1 MWLLPLAGPLLSRV
15 FRGGRT
21 DCSQAV
27 LEKVEMK
34 VKILPKSFQD
44 SFNRPHPLQTHF
56 LVPLMLNLKLELV
69 SGEKR
74 GQSL

>member
-1 MWLLPLAGPLLSRV
+1 MCLLPLAGPLLS
-15 FRGGRT
+15 GGFGVGRLLPGSAGEGGNEGEDT
-21 DCSQAV
+21 A
-27 LEKVEMK
+27 
-34 VKILPKSFQD
+34 KIIPGQ
-44 SFNRPHPLQTHF
+44 LQQTPPPQSHF